1 MFGSL
6 TPARTQHQNT
16 WLDPKMGMHTINGL
30 CAAKISKFGA
40 AVLVEQDVATLDVA
54 MHDLLA
60 VAVRD
65 GREQLPHVAACGPK
79 ETEQCEGKATH
90 AWRDSRTR
98 LSGSRL
104 TLFSKSLTDLPTI
117 AAA

>member
-40 AVLVEQDVATLDVA
+40 AVLVEQDVAT
-54 MHDLLA
+54 
-60 VAVRD
+60 
-65 GREQLPHVAACGPK
+65 
-79 ETEQCEGKATH
+79 
-90 AWRDSRTR
+90 
-98 LSGSRL
+98 
-104 TLFSKSLTDLPTI
+104 
-117 AAA
+117 